1 MYPSPFLPGHAP
13 TSRIHTSKFPLSPRA
28 RGAPLPKAFSQGT
41 TGSPHWAQH
50 RQDEAETLYKVETAH
65 WLLRKPAEVLGQKE
79 GDPGPISTRC
89 SSTQQGAPLL
99 QSAPLTSSNCSRRL
113 FSGWAGR
120 SSQGEPETSRK
131 KNALGS
137 HITRCYLWH
146 QQAPTGHLAAGDRQ
160 HEAPSSHAQALA
172 QPQSRSPKPEGAVV
186 VMSQGVEKQGH
197 PTTGSRRTLRQPLCP
212 DCPLRITSY
221 ICTDGPSL
229 TMVGF
234 FQAAGKHEGKQS
246 FCTHTTILLLTFS
259 TVLSKSL

>member
-65 WLLRKPAEVLGQKE
+65 WLLRKPAEVLGERE

-120 SSQGEPETSRK
+120 SSQEEPETSRK
-131 KNALGS
+131 KNALDS

-172 QPQSRSPKPEGAVV
+172 QPQPV
-186 VMSQGVEKQGH
+186 SQARGGCGCNVPRGGKAGPPNHREQENPATATVPRLPSENHQLHLYRWSLLNNGWIF
-197 PTTGSRRTLRQPLCP
+197 PGSR
-212 DCPLRITSY
+212 
-221 ICTDGPSL
+221 
-229 TMVGF
+229 
-234 FQAAGKHEGKQS
+234 QS
-246 FCTHTTILLLTFS
+246 RG
-259 TVLSKSL
+259 